1 MTPRSDESGSVEFRL
16 GKLTGEV
23 SGLIDVVGK
32 LTTAVEKACTPAS
45 CPIGKEFSDFR
56 SGWRGARL
64 LLTLVVSLTALG
76 LSVFAVL
83 HG

>member
-1 MTPRSDESGSVEFRL
+1 MSAEKSVEFRL
-16 GKLTGEV
+16 GELTGEV
-23 SGLIDVVGK
+23 SGLKEQVGK

-45 CPIGKEFSDFR
+45 CPIGREFSEFR

-64 LLTLVVSLTALG
+64 LLTLVVSLAALG
-76 LSVFAVL
+76 MSVFAVL